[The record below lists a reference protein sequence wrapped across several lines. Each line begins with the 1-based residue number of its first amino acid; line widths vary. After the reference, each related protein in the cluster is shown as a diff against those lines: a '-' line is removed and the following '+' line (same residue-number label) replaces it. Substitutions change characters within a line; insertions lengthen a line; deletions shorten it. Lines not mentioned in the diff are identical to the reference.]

1 MTRYT
6 VVWHRLAEEELAD
19 IWNQAADRAA
29 VASAANSIDTALA
42 VDAQQKG
49 NSVSSRSRELTIPPL
64 QVLFRVRIN
73 DRIVEVFSVAH
84 V

>member
-19 IWNQAADRAA
+19 IWNRAA
-29 VASAANSIDTALA
+29 VASAANSIDTAIA
-42 VDAQQKG
+42 VNAQQKG

-64 QVLFRVRIN
+64 QALFRVRTN
-73 DRIVEVFSVAH
+73 DRIGGG
-84 V
+84 